1 MKLHKQEVQDMN
13 IRVTKTSTIRCGNSC
28 GKKFLIF
35 CWGQPKERGHLEEP
49 DVESINIKTD
59 LPQIRQEGVNWI
71 DLAQGK
77 DNRRI
82 FANTVTT
89 FELHNNRRIR

>member
-1 MKLHKQEVQDMN
+1 MWHELREKMLNVLLGTAE
-13 IRVTKTSTIRCGNSC
+13 
-28 GKKFLIF
+28 GKRPL
-35 CWGQPKERGHLEEP
+35 ERTRRRKY
-49 DVESINIKTD
+49 NIKTD

-77 DNRRI
+77 DNRRV

-89 FELHNNRRIR
+89 FELHNKRRIR